1 MTFLLPYLP
10 NIPKG
15 IKPVFCLLFI
25 FAFGTVFAQKTD
37 RKTLEKQRNT
47 TRKQIETTRK
57 ILKQTQGQKQK
68 SVAVLRTLQAQ
79 IGLRKRIVNQIGN
92 ELVGIDGEIVDQNE
106 ELKALGVEIVLLKEQ
121 YAKLIY
127 NGYKSSNMRNR
138 LQFLFSSDDFNQVIK
153 RMNYLKKLVEYRKKQ
168 LNLIKGKIDENTRR
182 VHKLMETKSEKLLLL
197 NNREQEKK
205 ELEIDE
211 TEANDLLNELK
222 KQEKE
227 LTKELRDKEALA
239 RKLDDAIKK
248 AIEEEIRR
256 ARAEEERKRKEEAER
271 RRKEAE
277 AKAKENKTTA
287 PPVAKTEPAMTE
299 FNAVDMALSKQ
310 FNLNKTKL
318 PWPVGSGFISQA
330 FGIHPHPT
338 MRNIT
343 TENNGI
349 NISTTQG
356 SKARAVFDG
365 EITAIVKIPGLFNTV
380 LVKHGEYFTVYSN
393 LEVVNISKG
402 QQIKTGQELGLIYTN
417 EEGKTELHFE
427 VWKGNEKQNPEH
439 WLRRR

>member
-1 MTFLLPYLP
+1 
-10 NIPKG
+10 
-15 IKPVFCLLFI
+15 LLFI

-47 TRKQIETTRK
+47 TGKQIETTRK

-92 ELVGIDGEIVDQNE
+92 ELVGIDDEIVDQNE

>member
-1 MTFLLPYLP
+1 MLL
-10 NIPKG
+10 
-15 IKPVFCLLFI
+15 I

-92 ELVGIDGEIVDQNE
+92 ELVGIDDEIVEQNE

-153 RMNYLKKLVEYRKKQ
+153 RMNYLKKLVEFRKKQ

-287 PPVAKTEPAMTE
+287 PPVAKTEPSMTE

-393 LEVVNISKG
+393 LEIVNISKG
-402 QQIKTGQELGLIYTN
+402 QKIKTGQELGLIYTN

>member
-1 MTFLLPYLP
+1 
-10 NIPKG
+10 
-15 IKPVFCLLFI
+15 LLFI

-153 RMNYLKKLVEYRKKQ
+153 RMNYLKKLVEFRKKQ

-205 ELEIDE
+205 ELETDE

>member
-1 MTFLLPYLP
+1 
-10 NIPKG
+10 
-15 IKPVFCLLFI
+15 
-25 FAFGTVFAQKTD
+25 
-37 RKTLEKQRNT
+37 
-47 TRKQIETTRK
+47 
-57 ILKQTQGQKQK
+57 
-68 SVAVLRTLQAQ
+68 
-79 IGLRKRIVNQIGN
+79 
-92 ELVGIDGEIVDQNE
+92 
-106 ELKALGVEIVLLKEQ
+106 
-121 YAKLIY
+121 
-127 NGYKSSNMRNR
+127 
-138 LQFLFSSDDFNQVIK
+138 
-153 RMNYLKKLVEYRKKQ
+153 MNYLKKLVEFRKKQ

-205 ELEIDE
+205 ELETDE

>member
-1 MTFLLPYLP
+1 MTFLFPYLR
-10 NIPKG
+10 NTHRA
-15 IKPVFCLLFI
+15 IKPVLCLI
-25 FAFGTVFAQKTD
+25 FLLSAGMVFAQKTD

-79 IGLRKRIVNQIGN
+79 IGLRKRIVAQIGN
-92 ELVGIDGEIVDQNE
+92 ELTGIEEEIVDQNE
-106 ELKALGVEIVLLKEQ
+106 ELKALGIEIVQLKEQ
-121 YAKLIY
+121 YARLIY
-127 NGYKSSNMRNR
+127 NGYKSNNMRNR

-182 VHKLMETKSEKLLLL
+182 VQKLMETKSEKLLLL
-197 NNREQEKK
+197 NNREQEK
-205 ELEIDE
+205 EDLEKDE

-277 AKAKENKTTA
+277 EKAKNEKTTA
-287 PPVAKTEPAMTE
+287 PAKPAPAITE
-299 FNAVDMALSKQ
+299 FNTQEMAMSKQ
-310 FNLNKTKL
+310 FNLNKAKL

-338 MRNIT
+338 MKNIT

-356 SKARAVFDG
+356 SKAKAVFDG

-393 LEVVNISKG
+393 LEVVNVSKG
-402 QQIKTGQELGLIYTN
+402 QKIKTGQELGLIYTN

>member
-1 MTFLLPYLP
+1 M
-10 NIPKG
+10 
-15 IKPVFCLLFI
+15 LFI

-153 RMNYLKKLVEYRKKQ
+153 RMNYLKKLVEFRKKQ

-205 ELEIDE
+205 ELETDE

>member
-1 MTFLLPYLP
+1 M
-10 NIPKG
+10 
-15 IKPVFCLLFI
+15 LFI

-153 RMNYLKKLVEYRKKQ
+153 RMNYLKKLVEFRKKQ

-205 ELEIDE
+205 ELETDE

-271 RRKEAE
+271 MRKEAE

>member
-1 MTFLLPYLP
+1 
-10 NIPKG
+10 
-15 IKPVFCLLFI
+15 
-25 FAFGTVFAQKTD
+25 
-37 RKTLEKQRNT
+37 
-47 TRKQIETTRK
+47 
-57 ILKQTQGQKQK
+57 
-68 SVAVLRTLQAQ
+68 
-79 IGLRKRIVNQIGN
+79 
-92 ELVGIDGEIVDQNE
+92 
-106 ELKALGVEIVLLKEQ
+106 
-121 YAKLIY
+121 
-127 NGYKSSNMRNR
+127 
-138 LQFLFSSDDFNQVIK
+138 
-153 RMNYLKKLVEYRKKQ
+153 
-168 LNLIKGKIDENTRR
+168 
-182 VHKLMETKSEKLLLL
+182 
-197 NNREQEKK
+197 
-205 ELEIDE
+205 
-211 TEANDLLNELK
+211 
-222 KQEKE
+222 
-227 LTKELRDKEALA
+227 
-239 RKLDDAIKK
+239 
-248 AIEEEIRR
+248 
-256 ARAEEERKRKEEAER
+256 
-271 RRKEAE
+271 
-277 AKAKENKTTA
+277 
-287 PPVAKTEPAMTE
+287 
-299 FNAVDMALSKQ
+299 MALSKQ

>member
-1 MTFLLPYLP
+1 M
-10 NIPKG
+10 
-15 IKPVFCLLFI
+15 LFI
-25 FAFGTVFAQKTD
+25 FAFGTVFAQKKD

-92 ELVGIDGEIVDQNE
+92 ELVGIDGEIVEQNE

-153 RMNYLKKLVEYRKKQ
+153 RMNYLKKLVEFRKKQ

-205 ELEIDE
+205 ELETDE

-256 ARAEEERKRKEEAER
+256 ARAEEERKRKEDAER

-417 EEGKTELHFE
+417 DEGKTELHFE

>member
-15 IKPVFCLLFI
+15 IKPAFCLLLI
-25 FAFGTVFAQKTD
+25 FAFGITYAQKPD

-79 IGLRKRIVNQIGN
+79 IGLRKRMVNQIGN

-106 ELKALGVEIVLLKEQ
+106 ELKTLGVEIVLLKEQ

-182 VHKLMETKSEKLLLL
+182 VQKLMETKSEKLLLL

-211 TEANDLLNELK
+211 TEANDLFNELK

-227 LTKELRDKEALA
+227 LTKDLRDKEALA

-271 RRKEAE
+271 KRKEAE

-299 FNAVDMALSKQ
+299 FNAVDLALSKQ

>member
-15 IKPVFCLLFI
+15 IKPVFCLLLI

-92 ELVGIDGEIVDQNE
+92 ELVGIDDEIVEQNE

-427 VWKGNEKQNPEH
+427 VWKGNEKQNPEY

>member
-1 MTFLLPYLP
+1 M
-10 NIPKG
+10 
-15 IKPVFCLLFI
+15 LFI

-47 TRKQIETTRK
+47 TGKQIETTRK

-92 ELVGIDGEIVDQNE
+92 ELVGIDDEIVDQNE

>member
-1 MTFLLPYLP
+1 M
-10 NIPKG
+10 
-15 IKPVFCLLFI
+15 LFI

>member
-1 MTFLLPYLP
+1 MLL
-10 NIPKG
+10 
-15 IKPVFCLLFI
+15 LLLGVCFN
-25 FAFGTVFAQKTD
+25 AMAQKTD

-79 IGLRKRIVNQIGN
+79 IGLRKRMVNQISN
-92 ELVGIDGEIVDQNE
+92 ELVGIDDEIVDQNE
-106 ELKALGVEIVLLKEQ
+106 ELKALGIEIVQLKEQ

-127 NGYKSSNMRNR
+127 NGYKSNNMRNR

-168 LNLIKGKIDENTRR
+168 LNLIKDKIDENTRR
-182 VHKLMETKSEKLLLL
+182 VNKLMETKSEKLLLL

-222 KQEKE
+222 KQENE
-227 LTKELRDKEALA
+227 LTKELRAKEALA

-271 RRKEAE
+271 KKREAE
-277 AKAKENKTTA
+277 ARAKENKTTA
-287 PPVAKTEPAMTE
+287 PAVKNEPVMTE

-338 MRNIT
+338 MKNIT

-356 SKARAVFDG
+356 TKARAVFDG
-365 EITAIVKIPGLFNTV
+365 EVTAIVKIPGLFNTV

-393 LEVVNISKG
+393 LETVSISKG
-402 QQIKTGQELGLIYTN
+402 QQIKTGQELGQIYTN

-427 VWKGNEKQNPEH
+427 VWKGNEKQNPEL